1 MRQRP
6 NRSLLVIV
14 ALIFTGALSGCLQEA
29 IETNQKQLQQ
39 QQAELDQLKQE
50 VAALQTRQSPSYGT
64 TAPPPGS
71 CDKAVMEVATRKGGE
86 RFAASDFTRAL
97 GYYQDAVTACP
108 TNPQAQLNVART
120 FEAIGDRNQALA
132 HYKLASAATGDA
144 DAARQA
150 REAIARL
157 GGAT

>member
-1 MRQRP
+1 MRQRL
-6 NRSLLVIV
+6 NRSPLVI
-14 ALIFTGALSGCLQEA
+14 ASLIFASALSGCLQGA
-29 IETNQKQLQQ
+29 IAANQQ
-39 QQAELDQLKQE
+39 QLEQQQVELDQLKQQ
-50 VAALQTRQSPSYGT
+50 VAALQAQQSQPYGA
-64 TAPPPGS
+64 TASAAGA

-97 GYYQDAVTACP
+97 GYYQDAATACP
-108 TNPQAQLNVART
+108 TNAQAQLNVART
-120 FEAIGDRNQALA
+120 FEAIGDRTQALA

-150 REAIARL
+150 REAIVRL